1 MKPIVVPAAVALLL
15 ISGTWL
21 ALGQDQDDGG
31 EAAAVQEAFEAAV
44 AELNAGDLE
53 GFLDTVHEE
62 ALSFYACGPTS
73 GKQGREACALDWQLF
88 FNTTTAARFETRN
101 EQYRVIGDTGIAYGE
116 YSLSVNYDGKGR
128 QTVHE
133 ETLHDDLHPCR
144 RRLAHRHAA
153 QHAIRRWA
161 AASAQSWA
169 RNPLARIACQRVS
182 PHGGFCNHP
191 ARRRKPRTTATPSRS
206 AEPSQTGLGERAR

>member
-88 FNTTTAARFETRN
+88 FNSTTAARFETRN

-116 YSLSVNYDGKGR
+116 YSLSVNYDRKGR

-133 ETLHDDLHPCR
+133 GRYTMTYTRVGEEWLI
-144 RRLAHRHAA
+144 AM
-153 QHAIRRWA
+153 QHNTP
-161 AASAQSWA
+161 SGDGPQPA
-169 RNPLARIACQRVS
+169 RNLGR
-182 PHGGFCNHP
+182 G
-191 ARRRKPRTTATPSRS
+191 TP
-206 AEPSQTGLGERAR
+206 